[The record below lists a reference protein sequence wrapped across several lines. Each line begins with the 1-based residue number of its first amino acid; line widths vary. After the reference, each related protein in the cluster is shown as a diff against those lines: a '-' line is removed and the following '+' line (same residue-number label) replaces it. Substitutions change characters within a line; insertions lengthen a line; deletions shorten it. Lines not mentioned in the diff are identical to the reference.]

1 MPKQKPNE
9 QVQQIPLSEIRPFKN
24 HPFKV
29 TDDELMQQTIDSIMQ
44 VGVLNPAI
52 IRPAPEGGY
61 EMVAGHRRLHAAD
74 LAGLKTIPA
83 IVRNLDDDEAVILMV
98 DSNLQRETISP
109 MERAQAYKMKLEALK
124 HQGKRRD
131 LTSSQV
137 GTKLRTDEI
146 IAQQTGSSRN
156 QVQRFVRLN
165 ELVPEIQKKVDSKE
179 IAFSPAVELSYLTH
193 DEQKQFL
200 DAMDY
205 SQNTPS
211 LSQAQR
217 LKKLSREGKCTK
229 EAMRSIMSEEKK
241 EEQER
246 IVLREGMSEVQTVCA
261 AVHEIAHSKLHNK
274 DEIGEKYQ
282 AVELFGKPALFSN
295 WRIDRDKLPEGLYV
309 YDLRGSDYDPG
320 MPVTLE
326 SHVTVNHAA
335 SVITAAPIELP
346 EQGFLYLGEDG
357 LNFTGGEQTVK
368 EFWHAQY
375 PEKAKLSRA
384 AEEIQAESISF
395 AVCAYYGIETGE
407 NSFGYLA
414 TWAKDRELT
423 ELRASLETINRTSSS
438 LITDIDRHYAEIC
451 KERGLDKE
459 TESLAAQ
466 PVQEIA
472 VQEPEPVTAPDNGC
486 VPDPAISV
494 ESMNAYGYTDSN
506 MLPLTKERALELMER
521 DVSVYMLHT
530 DNTEA
535 MAFDAE
541 EVRSFDGVFG
551 VEASEWETVK
561 DRFAPPDYE
570 KAFLDNTA
578 DSFAIYQ
585 LRDNDNTAQ
594 LRFMNAEY
602 LEKKGLSIE
611 KGNYASVYAG
621 GLDRRGDTQDRLD
634 ELYETFNLRRPE
646 DFRGHSLSVSDIVAL
661 KQNGVVS
668 CHYVDSQGFKEL
680 PDFLKPE
687 NYLKNAEMAM
697 EDDYGMIDGVINNGP
712 KQTVAELEEQAK
724 SGKPISLL
732 EPAQAARRE
741 QAQAARQDKKPS
753 VPAKLCP
760 PVNEPKKTARSKRAE
775 RELL

>member
-1 MPKQKPNE
+1 MY
-9 QVQQIPLSEIRPFKN
+9 
-24 HPFKV
+24 
-29 TDDELMQQTIDSIMQ
+29 
-44 VGVLNPAI
+44 A
-52 IRPAPEGGY
+52 
-61 EMVAGHRRLHAAD
+61 
-74 LAGLKTIPA
+74 
-83 IVRNLDDDEAVILMV
+83 
-98 DSNLQRETISP
+98 
-109 MERAQAYKMKLEALK
+109 
-124 HQGKRRD
+124 
-131 LTSSQV
+131 
-137 GTKLRTDEI
+137 
-146 IAQQTGSSRN
+146 
-156 QVQRFVRLN
+156 
-165 ELVPEIQKKVDSKE
+165 
-179 IAFSPAVELSYLTH
+179 
-193 DEQKQFL
+193 
-200 DAMDY
+200 
-205 SQNTPS
+205 
-211 LSQAQR
+211 
-217 LKKLSREGKCTK
+217 
-229 EAMRSIMSEEKK
+229 
-241 EEQER
+241 
-246 IVLREGMSEVQTVCA
+246 
-261 AVHEIAHSKLHNK
+261 
-274 DEIGEKYQ
+274 
-282 AVELFGKPALFSN
+282 
-295 WRIDRDKLPEGLYV
+295 

-320 MPVTLE
+320 MPATLE

-459 TESLAAQ
+459 TESLTAQ

-521 DVSVYMLHT
+521 DVSVYMLHA

-541 EVRSFDGVFG
+541 DIRSFDGIFG

-561 DRFAPPDYE
+561 DRFAPQDYE
-570 KAFLDNTA
+570 KAFLDNPA
-578 DSFAIYQ
+578 DSFIIYQ
-585 LRDNDNTAQ
+585 LRGSDYTAQ

-602 LEKKGLSIE
+602 LAQKGLPIE
-611 KGNYASVYAG
+611 KENYAAVYAG
-621 GLDRRGDTQDRLD
+621 GLDRRGDTQDRLN
-634 ELYETFNLRRPE
+634 ELYETFNIRRPE

-668 CHYVDSQGFKEL
+668 CHYVDSWGFKAL
-680 PDFLKPE
+680 PDFLKLE

-724 SGKPISLL
+724 SGKPVSLMEL
-732 EPAQAARRE
+732 AQAARRE
-741 QAQAARQDKKPS
+741 QAQAVRQEKKPS
-753 VPAKLCP
+753 VLAKLCP

>member
-1 MPKQKPNE
+1 MAEKQTNKERLKDITDSIETGIKELFESDRYRRYLATMSRFHKYSVNNTMLIYMQRPDATHVAGFNKWRDQFGRSVKKGEKGIKIIAPTPFKKKIEQQKLDPDTKLPLRDENGDIITEEKTVQIPMYKPVVVFD
-9 QVQQIPLSEIRPFKN
+9 VQQTAGKPLP
-24 HPFKV
+24 
-29 TDDELMQQTIDSIMQ
+29 ELAANLTGDVQNY
-44 VGVLNPAI
+44 GVF
-52 IRPAPEGGY
+52 
-61 EMVAGHRRLHAAD
+61 M
-74 LAGLKTIPA
+74 
-83 IVRNLDDDEAVILMV
+83 
-98 DSNLQRETISP
+98 
-109 MERAQAYKMKLEALK
+109 EAL
-124 HQGKRRD
+124 RR
-131 LTSSQV
+131 SAPV
-137 GTKLRTDEI
+137 PIFFEKLAENMD
-146 IAQQTGSSRN
+146 GYFS
-156 QVQRFVRLN
+156 
-165 ELVPEIQKKVDSKE
+165 VD
-179 IAFSPAVELSYLTH
+179 
-193 DEQKQFL
+193 KQ
-200 DAMDY
+200 
-205 SQNTPS
+205 
-211 LSQAQR
+211 
-217 LKKLSREGKCTK
+217 
-229 EAMRSIMSEEKK
+229 
-241 EEQER
+241 R

-282 AVELFGKPALFSN
+282 EVELFGKPALFSN
-295 WRIDRDKLPEGLYV
+295 GRIDRDKLPEGLYV

-320 MPVTLE
+320 LPVTIQE
-326 SHVTVNHAA
+326 NVVVNHAA
-335 SVITAAPIELP
+335 TVIAAAPIELP

-368 EFWHAQY
+368 EFLHAQY

-423 ELRASLETINRTSSS
+423 ELRASLETINRTSSA

-459 TESLAAQ
+459 TESLAVQ

-541 EVRSFDGVFG
+541 DIRSFDGIFG

-561 DRFAPPDYE
+561 DR
-570 KAFLDNTA
+570 
-578 DSFAIYQ
+578 
-585 LRDNDNTAQ
+585 
-594 LRFMNAEY
+594 
-602 LEKKGLSIE
+602 
-611 KGNYASVYAG
+611 
-621 GLDRRGDTQDRLD
+621 RGDTQDRLD
-634 ELYETFNLRRPE
+634 ALYETFNIRRPE
-646 DFRGHSLSVSDIVAL
+646 GFRGHSLSVSDIVAL
-661 KQNGVVS
+661 KQNGMVS
-668 CHYVDSQGFKEL
+668 CHYVDSWAFKAL

-712 KQTVAELEEQAK
+712 KQTVAEPEEQAK
-724 SGKPISLL
+724 SGKPVSLMEL
-732 EPAQAARRE
+732 AQAARRE
-741 QAQAARQDKKPS
+741 QAQASQQEKKPS
-753 VPAKLCP
+753 VLAKLCP

>member
-1 MPKQKPNE
+1 MAEKQTNKERLKDITDSIETGIKELFESDKYRQYLATMSRFHKYSVNNTMLIYMQRPDATHVAGFNKWRDQFGRSVKKGEKGIKIIAPTPFKKKIE
-9 QVQQIPLSEIRPFKN
+9 QQKLDPDTKLPLRDENGDIITEEKTVQIPMYRPVVVFDVQQTAGKPLP
-24 HPFKV
+24 
-29 TDDELMQQTIDSIMQ
+29 ELAANLTGDVQNY
-44 VGVLNPAI
+44 GVF
-52 IRPAPEGGY
+52 
-61 EMVAGHRRLHAAD
+61 M
-74 LAGLKTIPA
+74 
-83 IVRNLDDDEAVILMV
+83 
-98 DSNLQRETISP
+98 
-109 MERAQAYKMKLEALK
+109 EAL
-124 HQGKRRD
+124 RR
-131 LTSSQV
+131 SAPV
-137 GTKLRTDEI
+137 PIFCEKLAENMD
-146 IAQQTGSSRN
+146 GYFS
-156 QVQRFVRLN
+156 
-165 ELVPEIQKKVDSKE
+165 VD
-179 IAFSPAVELSYLTH
+179 
-193 DEQKQFL
+193 KQ
-200 DAMDY
+200 
-205 SQNTPS
+205 
-211 LSQAQR
+211 
-217 LKKLSREGKCTK
+217 
-229 EAMRSIMSEEKK
+229 
-241 EEQER
+241 R

-261 AVHEIAHSKLHNK
+261 AVHEIAHSRLHNK

-282 AVELFGKPALFSN
+282 EIDLFGKPALFSN
-295 WRIDRDKLPEGLYV
+295 GRIDRDKLPEGLYV

-541 EVRSFDGVFG
+541 DIRSFDGIFG
-551 VEASEWETVK
+551 VELSEWETVK

-611 KGNYASVYAG
+611 KGNYAAVYAG

-634 ELYETFNLRRPE
+634 ALYETFNIRRPE

-668 CHYVDSQGFKEL
+668 CHYVDSRGFKAL

-697 EDDYGMIDGVINNGP
+697 EDDYGMIDGVISNGP

-724 SGKPISLL
+724 SGKPVSLMEL
-732 EPAQAARRE
+732 AQTVRRE
-741 QAQAARQDKKPS
+741 QAEQVQASRQEK
-753 VPAKLCP
+753 
-760 PVNEPKKTARSKRAE
+760 
-775 RELL
+775 

>member
-1 MPKQKPNE
+1 MAEKQTNKERLKDITDSIETGIKELFESDRYRQYLATMSRFHRYSVNNTVLIYMQRPDATHVAGFNKWRDQFGRSVKKGEKGIKIIAPTPFKKKIEQQKLDPDTKLPLRDENGDIITEEKTVQIPMYKPVVVFD
-9 QVQQIPLSEIRPFKN
+9 VQQTAGKPLP
-24 HPFKV
+24 
-29 TDDELMQQTIDSIMQ
+29 ELAANLTGDVQ
-44 VGVLNPAI
+44 N
-52 IRPAPEGGY
+52 Y
-61 EMVAGHRRLHAAD
+61 EVFM
-74 LAGLKTIPA
+74 
-83 IVRNLDDDEAVILMV
+83 
-98 DSNLQRETISP
+98 
-109 MERAQAYKMKLEALK
+109 EAL
-124 HQGKRRD
+124 RR
-131 LTSSQV
+131 SAPV
-137 GTKLRTDEI
+137 PIFFEKLAENMD
-146 IAQQTGSSRN
+146 GYFS
-156 QVQRFVRLN
+156 
-165 ELVPEIQKKVDSKE
+165 VD
-179 IAFSPAVELSYLTH
+179 
-193 DEQKQFL
+193 KQ
-200 DAMDY
+200 
-205 SQNTPS
+205 
-211 LSQAQR
+211 
-217 LKKLSREGKCTK
+217 
-229 EAMRSIMSEEKK
+229 
-241 EEQER
+241 R

-295 WRIDRDKLPEGLYV
+295 GRIDRDKLPEGLYV

-438 LITDIDRHYAEIC
+438 LITDIDRHYAEIW

-486 VPDPAISV
+486 VPDPAISI

-535 MAFDAE
+535 MAFNAE
-541 EVRSFDGVFG
+541 DIRSFDGIFG

-578 DSFAIYQ
+578 DSFIIYQ
-585 LRDNDNTAQ
+585 LRGSDYTAQ

-602 LEKKGLSIE
+602 LEKKGPSIE
-611 KGNYASVYAG
+611 KENYAAVYAG
-621 GLDRRGDTQDRLD
+621 NLDRRGDTQDRLD
-634 ELYETFNLRRPE
+634 ELYETFNIRRPE

-668 CHYVDSQGFKEL
+668 CHYVDSRGFKAL

-697 EDDYGMIDGVINNGP
+697 EDDYGMIDGIINNGP
-712 KQTVAELEEQAK
+712 KQTGRNRQ
-724 SGKPISLL
+724 S
-732 EPAQAARRE
+732 PASPSPSWSWRRRRAGNRRKRHGRRRSPPCWQSSVLPSTSRKRQRVQSARKESCYDEFYQR
-741 QAQAARQDKKPS
+741 
-753 VPAKLCP
+753 
-760 PVNEPKKTARSKRAE
+760 
-775 RELL
+775 